1 MSSLREELAE
11 RRVAQMGEAPFV
23 IASVPTSTL
32 VVSCW
37 EGDTWVFPWAQLA
50 NAKFGGATRLELS
63 FPNHVVAI
71 QGRKLR
77 ALVSDLAAFRVGS
90 VRDFPPDY
98 RPPGEAG
105 QPFITRIEVR
115 ARVATGEIREPSQ

>member
-1 MSSLREELAE
+1 MSTLREELAE
-11 RRVAQMGEAPFV
+11 RRAAQTAEAPFMV
-23 IASVPTSTL
+23 ASSSVATL

-50 NAKFGGATRLELS
+50 NAKFGGNTRLELS

-77 ALVSDLAAFRVGS
+77 GLVLELAAFRVS
-90 VRDFPPDY
+90 AVRDFPPDY
-98 RPPGEAG
+98 RGPSEAG

-115 ARVATGEIREPSQ
+115 ARAGSAEISEPSQ